1 MNGKNSFGAVRVEV
15 RVAEYPKNKVL
26 PAKKNTKRTIRLLN
40 GNPGC
45 PGPFASM
52 IVIPHWADIEIQNEY
67 PNPNSDVKLIS
78 IAPKVM
84 VKMMANQSL
93 Q

>member
-15 RVAEYPKNKVL
+15 RAAEYPINKVL

-40 GNPGC
+40 N

-52 IVIPHWADIEIQNEY
+52 IVIPHWTDIDIQNEY
-67 PNPNSDVKLIS
+67 ANPYSDVKLIR
-78 IAPKVM
+78 IAPKIM